1 MSNLLEIK
9 KDIVR
14 TAKQAFESKLF
25 VGTSGNL
32 SYYVP
37 EEELMLITPTCVR
50 YETMTEED
58 IVVMKL
64 DGTIVEGK
72 YQPSSE
78 WRMHGAMF
86 EKCPGVRAVIHTHS
100 PYATAF
106 ATVRRG
112 IPVILIEM
120 TPFVGGDIQ
129 CAGFQKPGTRE
140 LGLGAAEVVNT
151 GRGGCLLSSHGVL
164 TVGEDFGQA
173 YIRAEYIEEA
183 AQIYHYG
190 LQIGEPVVLDKELL

>member
-1 MSNLLEIK
+1 MNGTLQVK
-9 KDIVR
+9 QDIVK
-14 TAKQAFESKLF
+14 TAKQAFAGKLF

-32 SYYVP
+32 SYYMP
-37 EEELMLITPTCVR
+37 EQELMLITPTCVR

-64 DGTIVEGK
+64 DGTVVEGQ

-78 WRMHGAMF
+78 WRMHAAVF
-86 EKCPGVRAVIHTHS
+86 EKCPDVRAVIHTHS

-106 ATVRRG
+106 ATVRRD

-120 TPFVGGDIQ
+120 TPFVGGDIR

-140 LGLGAAEVVNT
+140 LGLGAAEIVNQ

-164 TVGEDFGQA
+164 TVGADFAQA

-183 AQIYHYG
+183 AMIYHYG
-190 LQIGEPVVLDKELL
+190 LQIGQPVVLDKELS